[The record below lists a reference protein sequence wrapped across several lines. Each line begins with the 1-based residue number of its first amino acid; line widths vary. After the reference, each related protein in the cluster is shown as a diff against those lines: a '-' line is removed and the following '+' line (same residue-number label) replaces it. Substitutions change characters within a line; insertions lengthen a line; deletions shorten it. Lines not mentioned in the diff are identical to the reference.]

1 MTDLQTPH
9 ATRTIDGVDIP
20 EAGVFDLDVAHS
32 TVSFSVRHLMV
43 SKTRGRFGAFAGAV
57 TVGEDPLASSV
68 EVTIDPASITTG
80 DATRDDHLR
89 SADFFDVEQF
99 PEITFRSTR
108 VADHHGDRFR
118 LEGELTV
125 RGITRPVVL
134 DVVLEG
140 IATSPWGTQAV
151 GFSASTEID
160 REAFGLTWNQPL
172 ETGGVL
178 VGKTVKVE
186 IEAEINRRTAPDGA
200 AA

>member
-1 MTDLQTPH
+1 MTDLQTPD
-9 ATRTIDGVDIP
+9 ATRTFDGVDIP

-43 SKTRGRFGAFAGAV
+43 SKTRGRFGTFSGRV
-57 TVGEDPLASSV
+57 TIGEDPSTSSV

-80 DATRDDHLR
+80 DVTRDEHLR

-99 PEITFRSTR
+99 PEISFRSTR
-108 VADHHGDRFR
+108 VADHRGDRFR
-118 LEGELTV
+118 LEGDLTV

-134 DVVLEG
+134 DAVLEG

-160 REAFGLTWNQPL
+160 REAFGLTWNQSL

-186 IEAEINRRTAPDGA
+186 IEAEINRRAEA
-200 AA
+200 

>member
-1 MTDLQTPH
+1 MTDTQTSG
-9 ATRTIDGVDIP
+9 TRTYDGVEIP

-32 TVSFSVRHLMV
+32 TVGFSVRHLMV
-43 SKTRGRFGAFAGAV
+43 SKTRGRFGTFSGSV
-57 TVGEDPLASSV
+57 TVGDDPLTSSV

-80 DATRDDHLR
+80 DVKRDEHLR

-99 PEITFRSTR
+99 PEISFRSTR

-118 LEGELTV
+118 LEGDLTV
-125 RGITRPVVL
+125 RGVTQPVVL
-134 DVVLEG
+134 DAVLEG

-160 REAFGLTWNQPL
+160 REAFGLTWNQSL

-186 IEAEINRRTAPDGA
+186 IEAEINRRAEA
-200 AA
+200 

>member
-1 MTDLQTPH
+1 MTDVQTTSG
-9 ATRTIDGVDIP
+9 TRTFDGVEIP

-32 TVSFSVRHLMV
+32 SVELQRPAPHGVEDPGPLRHLLRRRHRRPR
-43 SKTRGRFGAFAGAV
+43 TRWRPPSRSRS
-57 TVGEDPLASSV
+57 TR
-68 EVTIDPASITTG
+68 PASPPVTSK
-80 DATRDDHLR
+80 RDEHLR

-118 LEGELTV
+118 LEGDLTV
-125 RGITRPVVL
+125 RGVTRPVVL
-134 DVVLEG
+134 DAVLEG

-160 REAFGLTWNQPL
+160 REAFGLTWNQSL

-186 IEAEINRRTAPDGA
+186 IEAEINRRAPQEA
-200 AA
+200 

>member
-1 MTDLQTPH
+1 MTDLQTPD
-9 ATRTIDGVDIP
+9 ATRTFDGVDIP

-43 SKTRGRFGAFAGAV
+43 SKTRGRFGTFAGAV

-134 DVVLEG
+134 DAVLEG

-160 REAFGLTWNQPL
+160 REAFGLTL
-172 ETGGVL
+172 SL
-178 VGKTVKVE
+178 
-186 IEAEINRRTAPDGA
+186 IHI
-200 AA
+200 

>member
-1 MTDLQTPH
+1 MTDVQTS
-9 ATRTIDGVDIP
+9 ATRTFDGVEIP
-20 EAGVFDLDVAHS
+20 EAGGFDLDVAHS

-43 SKTRGRFGAFAGAV
+43 SKTRGRFGAFSGVV
-57 TVGEDPLASSV
+57 TIGEDPLASSV

-80 DATRDDHLR
+80 DAKRDEHLR
-89 SADFFDVEQF
+89 SGDFFDVERF

-108 VADHHGDRFR
+108 VADHQGDRFR

-125 RGITRPVVL
+125 HGVTREVAL

-140 IATSPWGTQAV
+140 IASSPWGTQAI

-160 REAFGLTWNQPL
+160 REDFGLTWNQSL

-186 IEAEINRRTAPDGA
+186 IEAEINRR
-200 AA
+200 